1 MLCCPEM
8 IRKFPCGDGPDW
20 LHLTSVLTS
29 ATLTRME
36 AIINWLKT
44 YEFMAIWLEGIALVA
59 IFVLDWK
66 ERRDQREDRE
76 QQHKETLAQLKVSQ
90 KQVEASLEQVEASH
104 KPFVTFSTERRNPE
118 DALLNVGGAVGGMVV
133 RCPGGDAEL
142 GNVGSGPAI
151 NVRYRATHNI
161 EEAAEEGP
169 SGYLAG
175 IVPGEKFPTPIP
187 RGILQAAKWEIV
199 FTYES
204 LSGSKY
210 RTDCTVDNLVL
221 TNLKFER
228 V

>member
-1 MLCCPEM
+1 MET
-8 IRKFPCGDGPDW
+8 IITW
-20 LHLTSVLTS
+20 L
-29 ATLTRME
+29 R
-36 AIINWLKT
+36 T
-44 YEFMAIWLEGIALVA
+44 YEFIAIWLEGIALVA
-59 IFVLDWK
+59 IFVWDRLDSRK
-66 ERRDQREDRE
+66 
-76 QQHKETLAQLKVSQ
+76 QHEETLAQLKVSQ
-90 KQVEASLEQVEASH
+90 KQVEASLEQVEATH
-104 KPFVTFSTERRNPE
+104 KPFVAFSTEPRNTE
-118 DALLNVGGAVGGMVV
+118 EAVLEIGGAVGRLIV
-133 RCPGGDAEL
+133 RCRGGNAEI

>member
-1 MLCCPEM
+1 MFE
-8 IRKFPCGDGPDW
+8 
-20 LHLTSVLTS
+20 TVT
-29 ATLTRME
+29 
-36 AIINWLKT
+36 NWLKT
-44 YEFMAIWLEGIALVA
+44 YESIAIWLEGIALVA

-76 QQHKETLAQLKVSQ
+76 QQHRETLAQLQVSQ

-118 DALLNVGGAVGGMVV
+118 DAVLDMGGAVGGTVV

-151 NVRYRATHNI
+151 NVRYRATHNV
-161 EEAAEEGP
+161 EEATEEGP

-175 IVPGEKFPTPIP
+175 ILPGERFLTPIP
-187 RGILQAAKWEIV
+187 RGILQNIKWEIV

-204 LSGSKY
+204 LSGRKY
-210 RTDCTVDNLVL
+210 ETKCTVDDLVL
-221 TNLKFER
+221 TNVKFER
-228 V
+228 VN